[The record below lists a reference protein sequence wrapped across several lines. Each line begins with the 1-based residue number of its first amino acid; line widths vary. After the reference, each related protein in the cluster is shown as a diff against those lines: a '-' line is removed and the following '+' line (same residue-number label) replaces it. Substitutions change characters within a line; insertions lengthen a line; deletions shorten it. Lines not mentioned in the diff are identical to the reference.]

1 MDIVSISEIRQNASK
16 IVARMLKENKPVV
29 IMQRSKP
36 VAYLIEA
43 RDFEDMQKKVAEL
56 ERIKNEQCN
65 KKSIQL
71 FDSIREKIKTT
82 GYKAKK
88 SSVEIIRE
96 IREDRL

>member
-16 IVARMLKENKPVV
+16 IVARMLKENEPVV

-43 RDFEDMQKKVAEL
+43 GDFEDMQKKIAEL
-56 ERIKNEQCN
+56 ERIKNEQSN

-71 FDSIREKIKTT
+71 FDSIREKTA
-82 GYKAKK
+82 GYEAKK